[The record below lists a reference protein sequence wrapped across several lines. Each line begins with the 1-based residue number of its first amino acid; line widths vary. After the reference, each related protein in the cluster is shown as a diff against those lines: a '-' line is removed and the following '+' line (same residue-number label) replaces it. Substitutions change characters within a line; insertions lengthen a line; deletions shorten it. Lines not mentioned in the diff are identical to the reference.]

1 MMDVLDPARRVRHV
15 MLAGLVEFRGQLTYA
30 NGIGGHSL
38 DELILFPP
46 ANEELGHLVVMI

>member
-1 MMDVLDPARRVRHV
+1 MMDVLDPTRRVRHV

-30 NGIGGHSL
+30 NGIGGRSL